1 MKMMLSL
8 AWLLIAIAHKAEPL
22 ISEHFN
28 VCRDVFYRGQLPQGF
43 HGIALP
49 HRFNPSD
56 LPDGIKAEELTSP
69 AYICQQYGNQYH
81 FASLYDRGRRV
92 PLYSAYIL
100 EKRPTDKPTNKR
112 PGFFNIEPR
121 QYGNQYHFASLYD
134 RGRRGP
140 LNSAYILGRR
150 PSDKPNYKPRFFN
163 IEPQEPQQYGN
174 QYHYASLYD
183 RGRRGP
189 FYSAYILDRINQE
202 ITDKLTNHRPG
213 FFTIEPQLI
222 YRGLSGTMSRERDTR
237 YAIIQYNKDHGID
250 NSKEKNRPSYL
261 IPTSQADDDDY
272 TNSGYERG
280 HVNPNGHHVG
290 GSEEKATFTLT
301 NVVPMTKKLNT
312 DIWNKYEKNLTGYA
326 DGCKTMYVVT
336 GIVPSNDT
344 WIKGDR
350 VNIPSHV
357 WNAYCC
363 VDNNDK
369 PIKSGAGLRENDYSN
384 HTVNEMKINELQVQL
399 KNLLGTIAI
408 FQNNCA

>member
-22 ISEHFN
+22 ISANFKA
-28 VCRDVFYRGQLPQGF
+28 CKKFFYRGQLPAGF
-43 HGIALP
+43 ASIALP

-56 LPDGIKAEELTSP
+56 LPNGTKAEELTSP
-69 AYICQQYGNQYH
+69 AYICQQYDNKFH

-100 EKRPTDKPTNKR
+100 DRRPSDKPTNKR
-112 PGFFNIEPR
+112 P
-121 QYGNQYHFASLYD
+121 
-134 RGRRGP
+134 
-140 LNSAYILGRR
+140 
-150 PSDKPNYKPRFFN
+150 RFFN
-163 IEPQEPQQYGN
+163 
-174 QYHYASLYD
+174 
-183 RGRRGP
+183 
-189 FYSAYILDRINQE
+189 
-202 ITDKLTNHRPG
+202 
-213 FFTIEPQLI
+213 IEPQLI
-222 YRGLSGTMSRERDTR
+222 YRGLSGTMSPELDTR
-237 YAIIQYNKDHGID
+237 KAIIQYDIKNGID
-250 NSKEKNRPSYL
+250 KNKEKNLPYYL
-261 IPTSQADDDDY
+261 IPTSQAVDDDY
-272 TNSGYERG
+272 KNSSYDRG

>member
-1 MKMMLSL
+1 MLV
-8 AWLLIAIAHKAEPL
+8 IH
-22 ISEHFN
+22 
-28 VCRDVFYRGQLPQGF
+28 
-43 HGIALP
+43 
-49 HRFNPSD
+49 
-56 LPDGIKAEELTSP
+56 
-69 AYICQQYGNQYH
+69 CQ
-81 FASLYDRGRRV
+81 
-92 PLYSAYIL
+92 
-100 EKRPTDKPTNKR
+100 
-112 PGFFNIEPR
+112 

-222 YRGLSGTMSRERDTR
+222 YRGLSGTMSPELDTR
-237 YAIIQYNKDHGID
+237 KAIIQYDIKNGID
-250 NSKEKNRPSYL
+250 KNKEKNLPYYL
-261 IPTSQADDDDY
+261 IPTSQAVDDDY
-272 TNSGYERG
+272 KNSSYDRG

>member
-121 QYGNQYHFASLYD
+121 QYGNQYH
-134 RGRRGP
+134 
-140 LNSAYILGRR
+140 
-150 PSDKPNYKPRFFN
+150 
-163 IEPQEPQQYGN
+163 
-174 QYHYASLYD
+174 YASLYD

-280 HVNPNGHHVG
+280 HVNPNGHHA
-290 GSEEKATFTLT
+290 GSDKQNATFTLT

-312 DIWNKYEKNLTGYA
+312 NIWNKYENKMIGYA
-326 DGCKTMYVVT
+326 DGCKAMYVVT
-336 GIVPSNDT
+336 GIVPSNNK

-363 VDNNDK
+363 VDNNYK
-369 PIKSGAGLRENDYSN
+369 PIKSGAGLRENDDSDDP
-384 HTVNEMKINELQVQL
+384 VNEMGLNELQEQL